1 MDRDTL
7 WLIPL
12 IIDGRGKTGL
22 PPISDLVAMVS
33 LDEQEISKVE
43 ASNQQVKISTE
54 HLKSV
59 LYFPRAA
66 LFPVEDG
73 WCKSII

>member
-33 LDEQEISKVE
+33 LDEQEETISAELAKRFRLPMV
-43 ASNQQVKISTE
+43 
-54 HLKSV
+54 
-59 LYFPRAA
+59 P
-66 LFPVEDG
+66 
-73 WCKSII
+73 